1 MPLIFLPVNYQVKL
15 QRAYL
20 CGMKIEIWSDVM
32 CPFCYIGKRHLEKAM
47 ESAPFADEIEIEWK
61 SYQLNPEY
69 HNTSNESLYDYLA
82 RAKGMTVEQAKQMTG
97 NVVEMA
103 SKAGLKLDFDHS
115 VPANSFDA
123 HRFLH
128 FTKTKGLQNAAE
140 EALFQ
145 AHFMEGKDISN
156 KEILLAIG
164 ESLGLVKTEIAS
176 VLAAEDFAEAVQ
188 YDGYEA
194 QQIGIRGVPYFVF
207 DKKYA
212 LSGAQPIET
221 FKSAITQS
229 YSEWKEA
236 KAKLS

>member
-1 MPLIFLPVNYQVKL
+1 
-15 QRAYL
+15 
-20 CGMKIEIWSDVM
+20 
-32 CPFCYIGKRHLEKAM
+32 M
-47 ESAPFADEIEIEWK
+47 ESTPFSNEIEIEWK

-82 RAKGMTVEQAKQMTG
+82 RAKGMTVQQAKQMTG

-103 SKAGLKLDFDHS
+103 SRAGLALDFEHS
-115 VPANSFDA
+115 IPANSFDA

-128 FTKTKGLQNAAE
+128 FAKTKGVQNEAE

-145 AHFMEGKDISN
+145 AHFTEGKDIAN
-156 KEILLAIG
+156 KEILSAIG
-164 ESLGLVKTEIAS
+164 QSLSLVKTEIDSA
-176 VLAAEDFAEAVQ
+176 LAADDFVEAVQ

-221 FKSAITQS
+221 FKAAITQS
-229 YSEWKEA
+229 FTEWKEA
-236 KAKLS
+236 Q